1 MAIDATTN
9 TEQSANDAAAAAEA
23 LAKSSEGAGQEGTGE
38 GTALPEVPSEA
49 PSEADVAYARSQ
61 GWVEKEK
68 YRGNE
73 ADWIDAG
80 TFSKRAREIN
90 PIINARNR
98 DLAAQNKQLQEQI
111 DQVRRDAGEAIAGAR
126 AIAQREYTAKLA
138 DLKAQRAAAI
148 GEGDGALVTQIEDA
162 MGALEPPPEPK
173 KIQAETPYSPEL
185 TSAAETFAARNPWYG
200 EGGKGDPEKTGLAM
214 AVARTLLRE
223 RPDLKGSPTFFTELE
238 YQLKADHPDMF
249 RAKAVPKM
257 VDGGGRPAQNGS
269 RLKKTIADLPKDA
282 QDTAKRYVRN
292 GWLGSE
298 QEYVD
303 QYLAVE
309 QQAKEA

>member
-9 TEQSANDAAAAAEA
+9 TEQSAADAAAAEA
-23 LAKSSEGAGQEGTGE
+23 LTASSEPAAGEQVAE
-38 GTALPEVPSEA
+38 GTALPDQ

-68 YRGNE
+68 YRGAE
-73 ADWIDAG
+73 SDWIDAG

-138 DLKAQRAAAI
+138 DLKAQRATAI
-148 GEGDGALVTQIEDA
+148 NEGDGALVTQIEDA
-162 MGALEPPPEPK
+162 MGALQPPSEPK
-173 KIQAETPYSPEL
+173 KVEPEAQYAPAL
-185 TSAAETFAARNPWYG
+185 ASAAETFAARNPWYG

-223 RPDLKGSPTFFTELE
+223 RPDLKGNPEFFTELE
-238 YQLKADHPDMF
+238 YQLKADHPDLF
-249 RAKAVPKM
+249 RAKATPKL
-257 VDGGGRPAQNGS
+257 VDAGGRPAQNGS
-269 RLKKTIADLPKDA
+269 KVKKTIADLPKDA

-292 GWLGSE
+292 GWLASE